1 MSRYEVQTV
10 THSMSVRMSSFFTDI
25 YNAKSL
31 STALSVACVSI
42 RIRKMLEEL
51 NSAHSY
57 TISLTGVCNPVKPFS
72 MMELTVDRL
81 HVMCFTLSLTGAST
95 MQTAR
100 SPSAK
105 ALTLWSHHGKNASSA
120 NSITLPFSR
129 SDRRL
134 NIWIS
139 PIYLQS
145 VISLLAIMTVDYPGT
160 RSCDWEG
167 LDWHFGR
174 RVKIPYSQT
183 SVATQLVATRKG
195 GRFWA
200 YLYGWMR
207 PKNRKDE

>member
-1 MSRYEVQTV
+1 
-10 THSMSVRMSSFFTDI
+10 MSVRINSSFTDT
-25 YNAKSL
+25 YNAESL
-31 STALSVACVSI
+31 STALNVACLSI

-51 NSAHSY
+51 DSAHSY
-57 TISLTGVCNPVKPFS
+57 TILLTGVCNPVKPFS
-72 MMELTVDRL
+72 MMELTMDRL
-81 HVMCFTLSLTGAST
+81 HAMCFTLSLTGAST

-105 ALTLWSHHGKNASSA
+105 ALTLWSHHGKSASLA

-145 VISLLAIMTVDYPGT
+145 TISLLAITTVDYPGT
-160 RSCDWEG
+160 RICDREG

-174 RVKIPYSQT
+174 RVDIPYSQT
-183 SVATQLVATRKG
+183 RVATRLVATRSG
-195 GRFWA
+195 GIFRA
-200 YLYGWMR
+200 YPYG
-207 PKNRKDE
+207 